1 MTTNGMDLVLI
12 VFILFGQTSSDTLPT
27 LSLSSFDT
35 SYSAYYASSSSE
47 HAHSPSSSSS
57 SASSSFYNGTPNQR
71 FNSHSNFPFLSRPP
85 SPLSSSPMQL
95 AVKIQPKY
103 RSNAQMQPQH
113 SRFAHD
119 KQRSADAGDDEYEDE
134 EDDYYPNYYDEDG
147 RIKNGNSTFDSLKP
161 RGPYFASDNS
171 SMRVYLGSTA
181 TLECTVLDLTN
192 ESVSWI
198 RVVGDK
204 LELLTWGSHK
214 YTTDDRYT
222 LVRKIGDTWQ
232 RWQLEIRDARVED
245 QGQYR
250 CQISTQP
257 PMLMSLT
264 LDITEPVAR
273 VVDERGRDVVDKH
286 YNSGS
291 MIELKCII
299 EKVPFPHESVTWRRG
314 DTPLTFNTSRGG
326 ISVKGSKDSDY
337 IRSRLYVAN
346 ASPADSGVY
355 SCWYSNYTS
364 DNVTVHVIA
373 GENSQAM
380 QHDALPETPTTSG
393 CFSSHLSRSS
403 WLYLFL
409 LSLLSSC
416 YPASALASVD
426 FDSHCYSC
434 VQTVAFACSVISRF
448 VKGVPRLFLTELE
461 PQLFACLGTRLHPAS
476 GHQLRSRKARVCL
489 AR

>member
-1 MTTNGMDLVLI
+1 
-12 VFILFGQTSSDTLPT
+12 
-27 LSLSSFDT
+27 
-35 SYSAYYASSSSE
+35 
-47 HAHSPSSSSS
+47 
-57 SASSSFYNGTPNQR
+57 
-71 FNSHSNFPFLSRPP
+71 
-85 SPLSSSPMQL
+85 MQL

-103 RSNAQMQPQH
+103 RSNSKIQQPQQ
-113 SRFAHD
+113 SRRSFAHGH
-119 KQRSADAGDDEYEDE
+119 QRSADDDDTGDDDDEYEDE

-147 RIKNGNSTFDSLKP
+147 RIKNGNSTTFDGVMKP

-299 EKVPFPHESVTWRRG
+299 EKVPFPHEIVTWRRG
-314 DTPLTFNTSRGG
+314 DTPLAFNTSRGG

-403 WLYLFL
+403 WIYLFL
-409 LSLLSSC
+409 LGLLSSC
-416 YPASALASVD
+416 YPASGSVSVD
-426 FDSHCYSC
+426 FDSHCCSC
-434 VQTVAFACSVISRF
+434 VQTVSLACTIISRV
-448 VKGVPRLFLTELE
+448 VKGAPRLFLMELK
-461 PQLFACLGTRLHPAS
+461 PQSFACLGTRLSPAP
-476 GHQLRSRKARVCL
+476 GHQRLRSNTSSACL
-489 AR
+489 ER